1 MSGLQYH
8 RDLSVPRVPQIMAG
22 TTSCVEYLA
31 HKSMRKMEGKYP
43 GWLKER
49 SKILVISIIFSLHD
63 PTQWAVNTWSWV
75 QR

>member
-43 GWLKER
+43 G
-49 SKILVISIIFSLHD
+49 SV
-63 PTQWAVNTWSWV
+63 
-75 QR
+75 